1 MRKIEEYDIIIQ
13 KNGEREEENVH
24 NKDRRGFEIGIM
36 NDRKERENDTKER
49 YKRKRNHWRVRV
61 RYRYNT
67 KMGWMKRKA
76 RRKVENK
83 GRQGRKVWDK
93 R

>member
-1 MRKIEEYDIIIQ
+1 
-13 KNGEREEENVH
+13 
-24 NKDRRGFEIGIM
+24 M

-61 RYRYNT
+61 RYRYKT